1 MQKAKYQEIAG
12 ALENGIRNGEYRGRL
27 PSVRLLGE
35 LFGVNPRTVLRALQ
49 QLTAGGLIVPNGNR
63 GFLIP
68 EEGSRRPVSGNIVI
82 FHPGPVSDNPGQL
95 DRLIAQAGM
104 RPISISTPAADLCGV
119 RSFWETLSADG
130 VIFMNSSLDRESA
143 YQLKLSGIPF
153 VAANRMPR
161 EWGVNCVEFDHES
174 ALRLFLKA
182 LIRRGRRR
190 IALLNP
196 RYPLHYF
203 REIIFSAYFE
213 VMNAYAIF
221 DPELFVYPDES
232 QPYEAAL
239 AAGVERLLA
248 LPRRRMR
255 STAPCRNR
263 NCAGFW
269 PNTASRCRRRWSAV
283 SPGFS
288 RNPRRTAAN
297 RAWSTAT
304 TGCANRCGSC
314 CNW

>member
-1 MQKAKYQEIAG
+1 
-12 ALENGIRNGEYRGRL
+12 
-27 PSVRLLGE
+27 
-35 LFGVNPRTVLRALQ
+35 
-49 QLTAGGLIVPNGNR
+49 
-63 GFLIP
+63 
-68 EEGSRRPVSGNIVI
+68 
-82 FHPGPVSDNPGQL
+82 
-95 DRLIAQAGM
+95 M

-196 RYPLHYF
+196 RYPLPYF

-248 LPRRRMR
+248 LPRPPDAIYSSVPEPELRRILAEHR
-255 STAPCRNR
+255 VTLPK
-263 NCAGFW
+263 
-269 PNTASRCRRRWSAV
+269 AV
-283 SPGFS
+283 ECGFS
-288 RNPRRTAAN
+288 RIFEEPAPDGGEPGLVYRYDRLRESLWELLQLVIADPVRTPETRLIPVPVIGPDGELLTAATN
-297 RAWSTAT
+297 SQPR
-304 TGCANRCGSC
+304 N
-314 CNW
+314 

>member
-82 FHPGPVSDNPGQL
+82 FHPGPVGGNPGQL

-239 AAGVERLLA
+239 AAGMERLLA
-248 LPRRRMR
+248 LPRPPDAIYSSVPEPELRRILAEHR
-255 STAPCRNR
+255 VTLPTNSQPRN
-263 NCAGFW
+263 
-269 PNTASRCRRRWSAV
+269 
-283 SPGFS
+283 
-288 RNPRRTAAN
+288 
-297 RAWSTAT
+297 
-304 TGCANRCGSC
+304 
-314 CNW
+314 

>member
-161 EWGVNCVEFDHES
+161 EWGGE
-174 ALRLFLKA
+174 LR
-182 LIRRGRRR
+182 
-190 IALLNP
+190 
-196 RYPLHYF
+196 
-203 REIIFSAYFE
+203 
-213 VMNAYAIF
+213 
-221 DPELFVYPDES
+221 
-232 QPYEAAL
+232 
-239 AAGVERLLA
+239 GVR
-248 LPRRRMR
+248 P
-255 STAPCRNR
+255 
-263 NCAGFW
+263 
-269 PNTASRCRRRWSAV
+269 
-283 SPGFS
+283 
-288 RNPRRTAAN
+288 
-297 RAWSTAT
+297 
-304 TGCANRCGSC
+304 
-314 CNW
+314 